1 MSISDVNAILKL
13 KVTLPKL
20 IQTLTE
26 RYSETKGDTGVL
38 KVINNYLKVKLFA
51 STGEGVYF

>member
-1 MSISDVNAILKL
+1 MIISNVNAILKL

-26 RYSETKGDTGVL
+26 RFSEKKGDIGVL
-38 KVINNYLKVKLFA
+38 KVINNY
-51 STGEGVYF
+51 